1 MATAAFCNKALI
13 TPFYVAR
20 VIIVPV
26 VRVGAKNSTRIF
38 IRATGDEQG
47 RETKDEENKVS
58 HIFPSFD

>member
-1 MATAAFCNKALI
+1 MATAAFCNQAFN

-26 VRVGAKNSTRIF
+26 VRVGAKDSIRIF
-38 IRATGDEQG
+38 IGATGKEQG

>member
-1 MATAAFCNKALI
+1 MATAAFCNETRN

-20 VIIVPV
+20 MIIVPV
-26 VRVGAKNSTRIF
+26 VRVGAKNSIRIF
-38 IRATGDEQG
+38 IGATGEEQG

>member
-1 MATAAFCNKALI
+1 MATAAFCNIAFI

-26 VRVGAKNSTRIF
+26 VRVGAKNSILIF
-38 IRATGDEQG
+38 IRATGEEQG
-47 RETKDEENKVS
+47 CETKDEENKVS